1 MGSTFKMKKNIIFY
15 DGYCVVCSR
24 FIKFLIKIDKDKMY
38 SFANISSQVST
49 KILGERMKGQDIGK
63 FIILYTDHEIY
74 KKSDAVIKI
83 FTGFG
88 GAFTILN
95 ILKIFPKV
103 LRDFIYDSFAKYRYR
118 LFGKYDK
125 CDVPSKEIVDRF
137 IYD

>member
-1 MGSTFKMKKNIIFY
+1 M
-15 DGYCVVCSR
+15 DG
-24 FIKFLIKIDKDKMY
+24 D
-38 SFANISSQVST
+38 Q
-49 KILGERMKGQDIGK
+49 IGK
-63 FIILYTDHEIY
+63 FIVLYSGDKIY

-88 GAFTILN
+88 GLFRIFNL
-95 ILKIFPKV
+95 LQIFPRV
-103 LRDFIYDSFAKYRYR
+103 LRDLFYDLFANYRYR

>member
-63 FIILYTDHEIY
+63 FIILYTDDEIH

-88 GAFTILN
+88 GAFTIF
-95 ILKIFPKV
+95 ILS
-103 LRDFIYDSFAKYRYR
+103 FIWIR
-118 LFGKYDK
+118 LLL
-125 CDVPSKEIVDRF
+125 
-137 IYD
+137 